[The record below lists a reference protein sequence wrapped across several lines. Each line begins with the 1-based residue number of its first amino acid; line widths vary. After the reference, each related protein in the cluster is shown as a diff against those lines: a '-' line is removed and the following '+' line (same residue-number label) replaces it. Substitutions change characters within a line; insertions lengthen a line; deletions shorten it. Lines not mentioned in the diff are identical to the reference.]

1 MSWEVLIMKFKTS
14 FFHKGLALNL
24 LRRCWP
30 VWLAYLALMIFEF
43 PMNIYGNMQSWRGP
57 LPDLAD
63 MLANNILHSACSAA
77 EISFFACIV
86 VVMAVFGYLYNMR
99 TCGMINAFPV
109 RRETVF
115 CTFAL
120 TGLVPM
126 LLADCLAAL
135 LTVVLIGNAAPAGT
149 VAQWLSMAV
158 MSNVAFYGFGVF
170 CAMLT
175 GSLFILPLVY
185 LVLNLR
191 QLLWKSACTHC
202 SMFSSTDMP
211 GRRERFPGFLP
222 AMRFFVIFM
231 SGMSMIGRASVP
243 HIRLKTRLPLLPIVF
258 SVWCFCCLPC
268 CSTGSGGWRPP
279 GTRWQFRF

>member
-1 MSWEVLIMKFKTS
+1 MKFRTS

-30 VWLAYLALMIFEF
+30 VWLAYLAVMIFEF

-63 MLANNILHSACSAA
+63 MLTNNILQSACSAA

-135 LTVVLIGNAAPAGT
+135 LLLTV
-149 VAQWLSMAV
+149 
-158 MSNVAFYGFGVF
+158 
-170 CAMLT
+170 
-175 GSLFILPLVY
+175 
-185 LVLNLR
+185 
-191 QLLWKSACTHC
+191 
-202 SMFSSTDMP
+202 
-211 GRRERFPGFLP
+211 
-222 AMRFFVIFM
+222 
-231 SGMSMIGRASVP
+231 
-243 HIRLKTRLPLLPIVF
+243 
-258 SVWCFCCLPC
+258 
-268 CSTGSGGWRPP
+268 WRH
-279 GTRWQFRF
+279 F

>member
-1 MSWEVLIMKFKTS
+1 MKFKTS

-30 VWLAYLALMIFEF
+30 VWLAYLAVMIFEF

-63 MLANNILHSACSAA
+63 MLTNNILQSACSAA

-135 LTVVLIGNAAPAGT
+135 LTVILIGNAAPAWTIG
-149 VAQWLSMAV
+149 QWLSMAV

-185 LVLNLR
+185 LVLNFTAVVVEECLHAPLDVFLYGYAR
-191 QLLWKSACTHC
+191 PKGTISWLS
-202 SMFSSTDMP
+202 P
-211 GRRERFPGFLP
+211 GNAVFRDILVRYVYDR
-222 AMRFFVIFM
+222 AR
-231 SGMSMIGRASVP
+231 IGVA
-243 HIRLKTRLPLLPIVF
+243 
-258 SVWCFCCLPC
+258 
-268 CSTGSGGWRPP
+268 
-279 GTRWQFRF
+279 